1 MNINHTEAGESSVL
15 GDLEARLAEAHSAV
29 EAGNRALA
37 ERLYRE
43 MVAAG
48 VRDVRAYCNL
58 GVLALLEK
66 HSDEAVGW
74 LEQAVALDPD
84 HARSHLNLGMP
95 CSLSSTPPK
104 LSRYCRGRW
113 SLILSREKP
122 GTTWASCWPRT
133 TSPRR
138 RWWPIT
144 APLIYNP
151 AMPLRPRI

>member
-58 GVLALLEK
+58 GVLALLIAFPAIVLVPMK
-66 HSDEAVGW
+66 W
-74 LEQAVALDPD
+74 
-84 HARSHLNLGMP
+84 M
-95 CSLSSTPPK
+95 LS
-104 LSRYCRGRW
+104 
-113 SLILSREKP
+113 
-122 GTTWASCWPRT
+122 
-133 TSPRR
+133 
-138 RWWPIT
+138 
-144 APLIYNP
+144 
-151 AMPLRPRI
+151 